1 MDTYW
6 PFAGPNQTAVRTE
19 KYKLVDSFLKNDIDE
34 LYDLKSDPGEMHNLI
49 NDPNYDAVEEEL
61 RLQATILKK
70 QYNYNPE
77 RDWWLKQVM
86 KSKGTN
92 KY

>member
-1 MDTYW
+1 
-6 PFAGPNQTAVRTE
+6 
-19 KYKLVDSFLKNDIDE
+19 
-34 LYDLKSDPGEMHNLI
+34 MHNLI